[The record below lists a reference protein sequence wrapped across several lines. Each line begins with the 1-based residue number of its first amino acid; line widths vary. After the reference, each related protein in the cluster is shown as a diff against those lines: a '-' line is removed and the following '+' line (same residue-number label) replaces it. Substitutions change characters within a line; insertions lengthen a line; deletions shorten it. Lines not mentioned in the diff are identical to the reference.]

1 MLKSKQKTL
10 TFEDFHQAIAKSKDK
25 QVLASIL
32 KMLGIQKEI
41 ALHFKSEFC
50 SLRTQDSAKKLYN
63 ECYSERQK
71 EEKLKRNEARHEAF
85 KKKLEKEQIQRDT
98 KTKEYL
104 SKPKIDVKKALR
116 DRSQKLTEIYN
127 RKRAAVLQ
135 RQAEQKDLLVGEEYL
150 RMSSIE
156 VFSNQQKLTKYDP
169 LPDLLSYYNY
179 LVSQDKLSSPEKQQA
194 FVNRYLKKNIPEDI
208 VKSVWKSLSD
218 LTGSKPITEAY
229 KEQIK
234 NNEYGILET
243 ICHFIAKILSLGYVK
258 TQYEDKKEIG
268 AFGSYLATSAEQNAS
283 GVSF

>member
-1 MLKSKQKTL
+1 MLKSEQKTL
-10 TFEDFHQAIAKSKDK
+10 TFKDFHQAIAKSKDK
-25 QVLASIL
+25 TVLASIL

-41 ALHFKSEFC
+41 APDLKSEFC

-63 ECYSERQK
+63 ACYSERQK

-104 SKPKIDVKKALR
+104 SKPKRDVKKALR
-116 DRSQKLTEIYN
+116 ERSQKLAEIYS

-156 VFSNQQKLTKYDP
+156 VFSNQQKLTRYDA
-169 LPDLLSYYNY
+169 LYRLFDHYNK
-179 LVSQDKLSSPEKQQA
+179 LISTQNKLSLQKKQ
-194 FVNRYLKKNIPEDI
+194 NIFRRIYQNIDEDI
-208 VKSVWKSLSD
+208 VKSIWKSLSD